1 MKLTIKQ
8 VQRLCGIEQTM
19 CASWLS
25 EAKAMKHFLRS
36 GSDRSPHRRAN
47 RVAENVERARR
58 ARSAM
63 GLTQSATGE
72 PSPMVSMP

>member
-36 GSDRSPHRRAN
+36 GSDPVTSSASEPRRRERRKSPPCPQCDGADAERHRRA
-47 RVAENVERARR
+47 
-58 ARSAM
+58 
-63 GLTQSATGE
+63 
-72 PSPMVSMP
+72 VSDGFDV